1 MSTPD
6 SNQKDQGW
14 VPRSREL
21 LDHHA
26 ERLDPISARQLSQ
39 ARQRALASV
48 RRPPL
53 LRWAFGLGSATAASL
68 LVFAWLNRTPGQ
80 PGAPLAGI
88 ATPAPVATTPVTP
101 VTATTAATA
110 TTATTTTTATTA
122 TTATVATTATTAAT
136 AITAITPTTA
146 ITQAL
151 TLPDDELELIANP
164 DDYALLQD
172 LEFYAWLESAE
183 HGG

>member
-6 SNQKDQGW
+6 SNQKDQDW
-14 VPRSREL
+14 VPRSRAL

-26 ERLDPISARQLSQ
+26 EQLDPISARQLSR

-48 RRPPL
+48 RRAPL
-53 LRWAFGLGSATAASL
+53 MRWAIGLGAATAASL
-68 LVFAWLNRTPGQ
+68 IVFVMLNRTPE
-80 PGAPLAGI
+80 PSSAPLTRI
-88 ATPAPVATTPVTP
+88 DTPTPVP
-101 VTATTAATA
+101 VTATTPT
-110 TTATTTTTATTA
+110 
-122 TTATVATTATTAAT
+122 
-136 AITAITPTTA
+136 TPTTP

-151 TLPDDELELIANP
+151 ALPDDELELIANP
-164 DDYALLQD
+164 DDFALLQD

>member
-53 LRWAFGLGSATAASL
+53 LRWAFGLGAATATSL

-101 VTATTAATA
+101 VTATTAT
-110 TTATTTTTATTA
+110 
-122 TTATVATTATTAAT
+122 
-136 AITAITPTTA
+136 TAITPTTA

>member
-1 MSTPD
+1 VSTPD

-53 LRWAFGLGSATAASL
+53 LRWAFGLGAATATSL

-101 VTATTAATA
+101 VTATTA
-110 TTATTTTTATTA
+110 TTAATATTA
-122 TTATVATTATTAAT
+122 TTATVATTATTAT
-136 AITAITPTTA
+136 TAITPTTA

>member
-6 SNQKDQGW
+6 SNQENQDW

-26 ERLDPISARQLSQ
+26 EKLDPISARQLSQ

-48 RRPPL
+48 RRPPRM
-53 LRWAFGLGSATAASL
+53 RWAFGLGAATAASL
-68 LVFAWLNRTPGQ
+68 LLFVSLNRTPEQ
-80 PGAPLAGI
+80 SSVPLTGI
-88 ATPAPVATTPVTP
+88 DTPAPVATTP
-101 VTATTAATA
+101 
-110 TTATTTTTATTA
+110 
-122 TTATVATTATTAAT
+122 
-136 AITAITPTTA
+136 

-164 DDYALLQD
+164 DEYALLQD

>member
-53 LRWAFGLGSATAASL
+53 LRWAFGLGAATAVSL

-101 VTATTAATA
+101 VTATTAT
-110 TTATTTTTATTA
+110 
-122 TTATVATTATTAAT
+122 
-136 AITAITPTTA
+136 TAITPTTA

>member
-53 LRWAFGLGSATAASL
+53 LRWAFGLGAATAASL

-101 VTATTAATA
+101 VTPV
-110 TTATTTTTATTA
+110 TATTA
-122 TTATVATTATTAAT
+122 TTA
-136 AITAITPTTA
+136 TTA